1 LAALPQAGSPAQQVP
16 AAGAPAVVD
25 RLAAE
30 PVAAAD
36 PAAAADRAAAGTGVG
51 TVVETAVET
60 VVETV
65 GGTAVGTVGGTAA
78 ARVINVGFS
87 GEHDFAAQDG
97 ILTRPFARL
106 LSSSDVAS

>member
-36 PAAAADRAAAGTGVG
+36 PAAAADRAAAGTGV
-51 TVVETAVET
+51 ETAVET
-60 VVETV
+60 VGGTAV
-65 GGTAVGTVGGTAA
+65 GTAVGTVGGTAA
-78 ARVINVGFS
+78 AAVIKVGFS

>member
-1 LAALPQAGSPAQQVP
+1 
-16 AAGAPAVVD
+16 VD

-36 PAAAADRAAAGTGVG
+36 PAAAADRAAAGTGV
-51 TVVETAVET
+51 ETAVET
-60 VVETV
+60 VGGTAV
-65 GGTAVGTVGGTAA
+65 GTAVGTVGGTAA
-78 ARVINVGFS
+78 AAVINVGFS

>member
-1 LAALPQAGSPAQQVP
+1 
-16 AAGAPAVVD
+16 VD

-36 PAAAADRAAAGTGVG
+36 PAAAADRAAAGTGV
-51 TVVETAVET
+51 ETA
-60 VVETV
+60 VETV

-78 ARVINVGFS
+78 AGVINVGFS